1 MTTGR
6 LVEFYAEMQGR
17 PLSRRSMDLEARGP
31 SIPPLYVIDIVNRIL
46 EPYAVTNIEQEEL
59 NFTTSRIIKSI
70 LTSLWHDVNWDGED
84 LSDIDWEEWI
94 EPVLRS
100 GEADAPFDWNGQNL
114 IKTGIIRAKTSVWHH
129 EHDLFA
135 TSLNPGASGAT
146 RIAPDSNTI
155 GGWQLN
161 AAGETLYFEAHM
173 EAEWDAVSDL
183 IINAW
188 WEVNVDNT
196 LGADGD
202 TVDLRLVV
210 RYKGA
215 GETAIKTQT
224 VEVATT
230 VGASARYK
238 QFKTTF
244 TIDYDAAS
252 NVIDSLD
259 LLSFAINL
267 ETDTSE
273 VDDIILNLM
282 ELRYATTKPSL
293 EA

>member
-1 MTTGR
+1 MSKPLVPGHDLPALNEDGSVTIPTT
-6 LVEFYAEMQGR
+6 L
-17 PLSRRSMDLEARGP
+17 
-31 SIPPLYVIDIVNRIL
+31 
-46 EPYAVTNIEQEEL
+46 
-59 NFTTSRIIKSI
+59 
-70 LTSLWHDVNWDGED
+70 
-84 LSDIDWEEWI
+84 LSD
-94 EPVLRS
+94 
-100 GEADAPFDWNGQNL
+100 Q
-114 IKTGIIRAKTSVWHH
+114 SVWHH

-146 RIAPDSNTI
+146 RTAPDSNTI

-196 LGADGD
+196 GGAGGD

-210 RYKGA
+210 RYKGE
-215 GETAIKTQT
+215 GDTVIKTQT

-238 QFKTTF
+238 QFTTSF

-259 LLSFAINL
+259 VLSFALNL

>member
-1 MTTGR
+1 MAKAYIYGDQTKWTEDDILYR
-6 LVEFYAEMQGR
+6 LNQTWVT
-17 PLSRRSMDLEARGP
+17 LN
-31 SIPPLYVIDIVNRIL
+31 IP
-46 EPYAVTNIEQEEL
+46 A
-59 NFTTSRIIKSI
+59 SRIVGKKSSGTIVALTGAEVLAI
-70 LTSLWHDVNWDGED
+70 LTGQA
-84 LSDIDWEEWI
+84 
-94 EPVLRS
+94 
-100 GEADAPFDWNGQNL
+100 GAAFDWNNQNL
-114 IKTGIIRAKTSVWHH
+114 TNTGTITAQTSVWHH

-146 RIAPDSNTI
+146 RTAPDSNTI

-161 AAGETLYFEAHM
+161 ASGETLYFEAHM

-196 LGADGD
+196 GGAGGD
-202 TVDLRLVV
+202 TVDLKLVV
-210 RYKGA
+210 RYKGE
-215 GETAIKTQT
+215 GDTAIKTQT

-238 QFKTTF
+238 QFKNTF
-244 TIDYDAAS
+244 TIDYDAVD

-259 LLSFAINL
+259 VLSFALNL

-282 ELRYATTKPSL
+282 ELRYATKKPSL

>member
-1 MTTGR
+1 MTTEKWTDGTDSFIQKSLFDAHTVLIAIADNTPIALVVGEQTVVGR
-6 LVEFYAEMQGR
+6 LTGENITAVAIGISDNNIVQIDHATATDNDYAKFTAAGLEGR
-17 PLSRRSMDLEARGP
+17 SFSEVLA
-31 SIPPLYVIDIVNRIL
+31 
-46 EPYAVTNIEQEEL
+46 
-59 NFTTSRIIKSI
+59 
-70 LTSLWHDVNWDGED
+70 D
-84 LSDIDWEEWI
+84 LS
-94 EPVLRS
+94 
-100 GEADAPFDWNGQNL
+100 GQAGAAFDWNGQNL
-114 IKTGIIRAKTSVWHH
+114 TNTGTITAQTSVWHH

-146 RIAPDSNTI
+146 RTAPDSNTI

-161 AAGETLYFEAHM
+161 AAGETLNFEAHM
-173 EAEWDAVSDL
+173 EAEWDASSDL

-196 LGADGD
+196 GGAGGD
-202 TVDLRLVV
+202 TVDLQLVV
-210 RYKGA
+210 RYKGE

-244 TIDYDAAS
+244 TIDYDAAN

-259 LLSFAINL
+259 VLSFALNL

-273 VDDIILNLM
+273 VH
-282 ELRYATTKPSL
+282 
-293 EA
+293 